1 MKRTFIRFPA
11 FEKAWTAMGL
21 SENDYATLEEELL
34 LNPQAG
40 AVIEGS
46 GGVRKVRFAF
56 PGQGKSGSVRVIYV
70 DIVTDDT
77 IFMLYAYPKSAKEN
91 LSKDEIANFKKLVDV
106 LKRRM

>member
-1 MKRTFIRFPA
+1 
-11 FEKAWTAMGL
+11 MGL
-21 SENDYATLEEELL
+21 SEDDYAALEEELL

-70 DIVTDDT
+70 DIVMDDT

-91 LSKDEIANFKKLVDV
+91 LSKAEIANFKKLVDV